1 MFIFFQACERAE
13 SSKSCN
19 LIASMKSGRYFTI
32 LPAEGPIVYYVAGWG
47 GGGGGGK
54 VSDGLFWG
62 GGGGVGGGYNSR
74 RLLIWGVNFENAQ
87 NVSGI
92 EILTHRT
99 GILCK
104 SCQTYIMIEAIPCF
118 LQE

>member
-47 GGGGGGK
+47 GGGR
-54 VSDGLFWG
+54 
-62 GGGGVGGGYNSR
+62 YNSR

-104 SCQTYIMIEAIPCF
+104 SCQTFIMIEAIPCF

>member
-47 GGGGGGK
+47 GGVRVQFSKTLNFGG
-54 VSDGLFWG
+54 S
-62 GGGGVGGGYNSR
+62 
-74 RLLIWGVNFENAQ
+74 
-87 NVSGI
+87 
-92 EILTHRT
+92 ILKMH
-99 GILCK
+99 K
-104 SCQTYIMIEAIPCF
+104 M
-118 LQE
+118 